1 MEFIITSHGNIA
13 IGFVDTLKMFFGD

>member
-13 IGFVDTLKMFFGD
+13 IGFVDTLKMFF

>member
-13 IGFVDTLKMFFGD
+13 IGFVDTLKMFFG